1 VPADYKSELAEVER
15 EIFARRPEHSIDPSL
30 DRIIALTSLL
40 GDPQRSYPVIHIT
53 GTNGKTSTARM
64 TETLLRVRGLRTG
77 LFTSPH
83 LTTIRE
89 RVCIDGEPLSAERFV
104 EVYREIEPY
113 LKLVDTEQ
121 PVRLSFFEV
130 LVGMAFAAFADAPVD
145 VAVIEVGMGG
155 TWDNTNVADGV
166 VAVVTPISI
175 DHAQFLGNT
184 VAAIAT
190 DKAGIIKP
198 GAVAVLGQQPVD
210 AAAQLLRRAVRV
222 GASVAREGIE
232 FGVLSRELAIGGQ
245 NLSVRG
251 LLGEYHDLFL
261 PLFGSYQAGNAACA
275 LAAVEAFSGA
285 AGTPSPS
292 ENGTADRDWAG
303 IDAELGLSGADDK
316 NELMLTE
323 ASMPSVAVPGT
334 GTLDPEMVRS
344 AFARMTSP
352 GRLEIVRRSP
362 VVVIDSAHNPAG
374 MAATAGAVNE
384 SFGAAEVIAVLGVSA
399 DKDVAGILDELEPL
413 AAAVV
418 LTTNSSPRAMSA
430 ADLAALA
437 TPVFGPDRVHV
448 AERLD
453 DAIEIAV
460 GLADEASAEIAGP
473 LAGLLTDGSDAP
485 VATTGTIVLIAGS
498 VITAG
503 DAKLLLSG
511 GGRQ

>member
-1 VPADYKSELAEVER
+1 
-15 EIFARRPEHSIDPSL
+15 
-30 DRIIALTSLL
+30 
-40 GDPQRSYPVIHIT
+40 
-53 GTNGKTSTARM
+53 
-64 TETLLRVRGLRTG
+64 
-77 LFTSPH
+77 
-83 LTTIRE
+83 
-89 RVCIDGEPLSAERFV
+89 
-104 EVYREIEPY
+104 
-113 LKLVDTEQ
+113 
-121 PVRLSFFEV
+121 
-130 LVGMAFAAFADAPVD
+130 
-145 VAVIEVGMGG
+145 
-155 TWDNTNVADGV
+155 
-166 VAVVTPISI
+166 
-175 DHAQFLGNT
+175 
-184 VAAIAT
+184 
-190 DKAGIIKP
+190 
-198 GAVAVLGQQPVD
+198 
-210 AAAQLLRRAVRV
+210 
-222 GASVAREGIE
+222 
-232 FGVLSRELAIGGQ
+232 
-245 NLSVRG
+245 
-251 LLGEYHDLFL
+251 
-261 PLFGSYQAGNAACA
+261 
-275 LAAVEAFSGA
+275 
-285 AGTPSPS
+285 
-292 ENGTADRDWAG
+292 
-303 IDAELGLSGADDK
+303 
-316 NELMLTE
+316 
-323 ASMPSVAVPGT
+323 
-334 GTLDPEMVRS
+334 
-344 AFARMTSP
+344 MTSP

-473 LAGLLTDGSDAP
+473 LAGLLTDGGDAP